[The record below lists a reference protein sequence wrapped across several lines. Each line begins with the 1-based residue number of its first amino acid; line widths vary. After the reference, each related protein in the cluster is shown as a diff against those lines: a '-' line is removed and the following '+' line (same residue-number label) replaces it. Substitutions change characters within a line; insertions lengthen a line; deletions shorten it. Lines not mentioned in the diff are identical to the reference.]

1 MIIQPTSLA
10 ALTWAGAAAGTAAPS
25 WRIGTVLSAR
35 PLGISPQGLQILQIG
50 SLTVEADVLGGQLPA
65 QFQVRVLTLGNQ
77 PQLEVLT
84 PPADA
89 ALQRALRE
97 SLPQQNGYAPLLAT
111 LDALAQRPMLRQLP
125 QDLRTALASL
135 EQAMRSPAEITRG
148 EGLREAI
155 AHSGLFLESTLADS
169 LDQLPP
175 ALQDDWK
182 AALLRLAAQFNGRM
196 PMPPATPAQN
206 TGETA
211 PPLLQRGLQA
221 QPRAALPPAL
231 LAGDEVAPLLD
242 RLQGDVKAALARI
255 EVAQLESASGPLP
268 AWMIEIPLHGVDG
281 RDVLQ
286 LQLEYTVDTG
296 DGSHGW
302 NLGFAL
308 DLPALGPVHG
318 ELQLRE
324 PRLSVRLWAAQADT
338 VQRLERQFGALR
350 QRLAACGLLL
360 DQLSCQHG
368 LPEPPNR
375 YSAVLLQATA

>member
-35 PLGISPQGLQILQIG
+35 PLGVSPQGLQILQIG
-50 SLTVEADVLGGQLPA
+50 SLTVEADVLSSQLPT
-65 QFQVRVLTLGNQ
+65 QFQVRVLSLGAQ
-77 PQLEVLT
+77 PQLEMLT

-89 ALQRALRE
+89 ALQRAMRE

-125 QDLRTALASL
+125 PDLRTALASL
-135 EQAMRSPAEITRG
+135 EQALRSPAEVTRG

-155 AHSGLFLESTLADS
+155 AHSGLFLEATLARS
-169 LDQLPP
+169 LGQPPP

-182 AALLRLAAQFNGRM
+182 AALLRLAATLDSRA
-196 PMPPATPAQN
+196 PASPATPGQN
-206 TGETA
+206 AGETA

-221 QPRAALPPAL
+221 QPRAPLPELPM
-231 LAGDEVAPLLD
+231 DDVTPLLG
-242 RLQGDVKAALARI
+242 RLQGEVHAALARV
-255 EVAQLESASGPLP
+255 EVAQLESGTGPLP
-268 AWMIEIPLHGVDG
+268 AWMIEIPMHGEG
-281 RDVLQ
+281 GSDVLQ
-286 LQLEYTVDTG
+286 VQLEYTVDDG
-296 DGSHGW
+296 DGSRGW

-308 DLPALGPVHG
+308 DLPTLGAIQG

-324 PRLSVRLWAAQADT
+324 PRLSVRLWAALPDT
-338 VQRLERQFGALR
+338 VHLLERQFTALR
-350 QRLAACGLLL
+350 QRLSACGLLL
-360 DQLSCQHG
+360 DQLTCQLG

>member
-1 MIIQPTSLA
+1 LIIQPTSLA

-35 PLGISPQGLQILQIG
+35 PLGVSPQGLQILQIG
-50 SLTVEADVLGGQLPA
+50 SLTVEADVVSAQLPA
-65 QFQVRVLTLGNQ
+65 QFQVRVLSLGAQ
-77 PQLEVLT
+77 PQLEMLT

-111 LDALAQRPMLRQLP
+111 LDTLAQRPMLRQLP
-125 QDLRTALASL
+125 PDLRSALASL
-135 EQAMRSPAEITRG
+135 EQALRSPAEITRG

-155 AHSGLFLESTLADS
+155 THSGLFLESTLARS
-169 LDQLPP
+169 LGQPP
-175 ALQDDWK
+175 PVLQDDWK
-182 AALLRLAAQFNGRM
+182 AALLRLAAALDSGA
-196 PMPPATPAQN
+196 PMPPGGAQN
-206 TGETA
+206 AGETA

-221 QPRAALPPAL
+221 QPRALLPE
-231 LAGDEVAPLLD
+231 LATEDVMPLLG
-242 RLQGDVKAALARI
+242 RLQGEVHAALARI
-255 EVAQLESASGPLP
+255 EVAQLESGTGPLP
-268 AWMIEIPLHGVDG
+268 AWMIEIPMHGEG
-281 RDVLQ
+281 GNDVLQ
-286 LQLEYTVDTG
+286 VQLEYTVDDG
-296 DGSHGW
+296 DGSRGW

-308 DLPALGPVHG
+308 DLPALGPVQG

-324 PRLSVRLWAAQADT
+324 PRLSVRLWAAQPDT
-338 VQRLERQFGALR
+338 VHLLERQFTALR

-360 DQLSCQHG
+360 DQLTCQLG

>member
-221 QPRAALPPAL
+221 QPRAPLPMLPT
-231 LAGDEVAPLLD
+231 DDVTPLLG
-242 RLQGDVKAALARI
+242 RLQGEVHAALARI
-255 EVAQLESASGPLP
+255 EVAQLESGTGPLP
-268 AWMIEIPLHGVDG
+268 AWMIEIPMHGEDG
-281 RDVLQ
+281 SDVLQ
-286 LQLEYTVDTG
+286 VQLEYTVDDS
-296 DGSHGW
+296 DGSRGW

-308 DLPALGPVHG
+308 DLPSLGAIQG

-324 PRLSVRLWAAQADT
+324 PRLSVRLWAAQSST
-338 VQRLERQFGALR
+338 VHLLERQFTALR
-350 QRLAACGLLL
+350 QRLSACGLLL
-360 DQLSCQHG
+360 DQLTCQLG